1 MITSKCLKI
10 VTGSTREQRKGALKE
25 DTKHLLEELWNTD
38 EEETSHKIFMRE
50 TSKGTHKVLRYSKEM
65 LNEIFCREEGGSA
78 HHLKKHE
85 VGDICVLVHYQSH
98 LITKELFPEDVG
110 SFRFNSISRK
120 NMGAF
125 ANHPGAIAL
134 VSSAGG
140 ITANPHPNTGLAGNF
155 KVTYSRADSFKKSTK
170 RDANLFT
177 TLKMENIGMHGA
189 GVPSPLLENRT

>member
-98 LITKELFPEDVG
+98 LITKELFIEDTN
-110 SFRFNSISRK
+110 SFRFSTVSREAWDAFVNHPDDVASISST
-120 NMGAF
+120 GD
-125 ANHPGAIAL
+125 
-134 VSSAGG
+134 
-140 ITANPHPNTGLAGNF
+140 ITSKPPTNTGLAVN
-155 KVTYSRADSFKKSTK
+155 
-170 RDANLFT
+170 
-177 TLKMENIGMHGA
+177 
-189 GVPSPLLENRT
+189 